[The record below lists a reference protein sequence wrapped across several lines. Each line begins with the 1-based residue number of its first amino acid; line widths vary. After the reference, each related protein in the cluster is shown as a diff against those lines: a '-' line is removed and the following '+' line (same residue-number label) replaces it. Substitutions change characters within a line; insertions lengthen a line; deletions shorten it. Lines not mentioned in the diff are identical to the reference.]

1 MEDEF
6 LQLFAEILEAEEPVS
21 LDAKLELF
29 DEWDSIA
36 ILSLISDVDDKYS
49 VIIRSDDL
57 NKMQTV
63 GDIWSFINETK
74 KSKDLS

>member
-63 GDIWSFINETK
+63 GDIWSFIEQHK
-74 KSKDLS
+74 K